1 MSSFAGGSRLKALRK
16 KCGYTQVKVQ
26 MLTGIDQSDYSKIE
40 RGFRLPTIEQAKRL
54 SRVFETSIDYIYG
67 ETDVQEPYPRKKEKN
82 NSLNGWRM
90 NCKSCKNQKKV
101 LKM

>member
-1 MSSFAGGSRLKALRK
+1 MSTGERLRLLRNRK
-16 KCGYTQVKVQ
+16 GYSQVKVQ

-67 ETDVQEPYPRKKEKN
+67 ETDVQEPYPRKKEN
-82 NSLNGWRM
+82 
-90 NCKSCKNQKKV
+90 KSD
-101 LKM
+101 